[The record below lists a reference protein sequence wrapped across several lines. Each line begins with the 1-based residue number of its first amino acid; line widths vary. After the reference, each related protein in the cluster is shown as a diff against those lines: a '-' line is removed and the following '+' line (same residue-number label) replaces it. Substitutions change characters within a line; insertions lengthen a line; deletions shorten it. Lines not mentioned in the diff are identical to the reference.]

1 MKFHLIQSDNKNLIT
16 GYDLN
21 WVEVNQTRHESSLI
35 MTPDRL
41 FLEWSVK
48 TIKDMKENSFEAI
61 ESLDIE
67 IILLGTGNKQ
77 EHLEPKLLEYF
88 SKKNRISVQ
97 PVLKTICR
105 QRPPVNK
112 YHILFVPLTDSQFT
126 KQTHL

>member
-48 TIKDMKENSFEAI
+48 TTKDIKENSFEAI

-67 IILLGTGNKQ
+67 IILLGTGNTQ

-88 SKKNRISVQ
+88 SKKNIAIESMSNQSACRTYNILANEERK
-97 PVLKTICR
+97 VL
-105 QRPPVNK
+105 
-112 YHILFVPLTDSQFT
+112 LALM
-126 KQTHL
+126 L

>member
-41 FLEWSVK
+41 FPEWSVK
-48 TIKDMKENSFEAI
+48 TTKDIKENSFEAI

-67 IILLGTGNKQ
+67 IILLGTGNTQ

-88 SKKNRISVQ
+88 SKKNIAIESMSNQSACRTYNILANEERK
-97 PVLKTICR
+97 VL
-105 QRPPVNK
+105 
-112 YHILFVPLTDSQFT
+112 LALM
-126 KQTHL
+126 L

>member
-21 WVEVNQTRHESSLI
+21 WVEVNQTRHQSSLI

-41 FLEWSVK
+41 FPEWSVK
-48 TIKDMKENSFEAI
+48 TTKDIKENSFEAI

-88 SKKNRISVQ
+88 SKKNIAIESMSNQSACRTYNILANEERK
-97 PVLKTICR
+97 VL
-105 QRPPVNK
+105 
-112 YHILFVPLTDSQFT
+112 LALM
-126 KQTHL
+126 L